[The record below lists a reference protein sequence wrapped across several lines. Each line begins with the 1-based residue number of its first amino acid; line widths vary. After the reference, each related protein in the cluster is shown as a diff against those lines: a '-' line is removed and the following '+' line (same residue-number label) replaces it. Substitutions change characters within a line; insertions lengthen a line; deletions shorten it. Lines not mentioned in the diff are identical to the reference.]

1 MACTKLHCLNECKF
15 IEIVHDNK
23 EWKILRDL
31 PGV

>member
-1 MACTKLHCLNECKF
+1 MACTILHCLNECKF

-23 EWKILRDL
+23 EWEILRDL